1 MATIHDKSSFIPG
14 GSAVQPSQRNTF
26 LGVAEG
32 ETPVKRGH
40 KHKASRVRG
49 QATTATK
56 RTGVGSIGKQKGSA
70 PGKGSMKRITPS

>member
-14 GSAVQPSQRNTF
+14 GDSVQPSQRNTF

-32 ETPVKRGH
+32 EHPQKS
-40 KHKASRVRG
+40 KHANKASRVRG
-49 QATTATK
+49 QATTAKK

-70 PGKGSMKRITPS
+70 PGKGSMKKITPS